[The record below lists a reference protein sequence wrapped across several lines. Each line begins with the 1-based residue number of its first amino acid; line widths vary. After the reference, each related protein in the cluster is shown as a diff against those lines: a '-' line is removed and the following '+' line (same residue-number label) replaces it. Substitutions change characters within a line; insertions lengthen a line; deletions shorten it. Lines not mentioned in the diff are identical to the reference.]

1 MHFSG
6 FSLGVLK
13 ILDFVPFSGS
23 LGHYINL
30 LGFKVWKSDMGLCLA
45 KVRVSMEINY
55 FIFLHIIATDYSFL
69 FVYGEAWNSGFLLFF
84 LFLDTANGK
93 KLLDSRENGSL
104 LMGFGSL
111 KVLRGVKN

>member
-1 MHFSG
+1 
-6 FSLGVLK
+6 
-13 ILDFVPFSGS
+13 
-23 LGHYINL
+23 
-30 LGFKVWKSDMGLCLA
+30 MGLCLA

-69 FVYGEAWNSGFLLFF
+69 FVYGEAWNSVFLLFFLFF

>member
-1 MHFSG
+1 
-6 FSLGVLK
+6 
-13 ILDFVPFSGS
+13 
-23 LGHYINL
+23 
-30 LGFKVWKSDMGLCLA
+30 MGLCLA

-104 LMGFGSL
+104 LMGVGSS

>member
-1 MHFSG
+1 
-6 FSLGVLK
+6 
-13 ILDFVPFSGS
+13 
-23 LGHYINL
+23 
-30 LGFKVWKSDMGLCLA
+30 MGLCLA

-104 LMGFGSL
+104 LMGVGSS
-111 KVLRGVKN
+111 KVLRGVKNWAISKIIVLCNIVALDIVELLI

>member
-1 MHFSG
+1 
-6 FSLGVLK
+6 
-13 ILDFVPFSGS
+13 

-30 LGFKVWKSDMGLCLA
+30 LGFKVWISDMGLCLA

-104 LMGFGSL
+104 LMGVGSS

>member
-1 MHFSG
+1 
-6 FSLGVLK
+6 
-13 ILDFVPFSGS
+13 
-23 LGHYINL
+23 
-30 LGFKVWKSDMGLCLA
+30 MGLCLA

-55 FIFLHIIATDYSFL
+55 FIFLYIIATDYSFL
-69 FVYGEAWNSGFLLFF
+69 FVSGEAWNSGFLLFF
-84 LFLDTANGK
+84 LLFLDTANGK